1 MQDDLKWSY
10 ELLLEVVVVLTT
22 KPLKLRF

>member
-1 MQDDLKWSY
+1 
-10 ELLLEVVVVLTT
+10 VVVLTT